1 MNYRVLSLA
10 PCLLLLTAGCIL
22 NDQKD
27 VGSLP
32 TNDGDEGGATS
43 GSGGSTDSDG
53 QSDADQSSASTIDD
67 GGSEDSTE
75 GGSTDTG
82 EPQFPGCIEPQGELA
97 VYALPFVFG
106 GSRTSEE
113 YYECAV
119 DSIELPVI
127 VLDCAVGEFGGPIE
141 LTVEGVDTLPFEV
154 DESVLLHELRETGL
168 PHGYIGVG
176 QYFSLRRGSL
186 GGELLM
192 LGIDSALLNGTSEQF
207 MEMPWE
213 PEFTL
218 RTVEGLCSVDSSLDC
233 SREERIAME
242 IEREDDD
249 AMLVF
254 DGNMDQ
260 AFGFSIH
267 VSEAKAY
274 RDPCIDGEHGR
285 FEVLMIRQ

>member
-1 MNYRVLSLA
+1 MNYRVLALT
-10 PCLLLLTAGCIL
+10 PCLSLLVAGCIL
-22 NDQKD
+22 NDLKD

-32 TNDGDEGGATS
+32 TSD
-43 GSGGSTDSDG
+43 GSGTAGGSDGPTDSGQADG
-53 QSDADQSSASTIDD
+53 DD
-67 GGSEDSTE
+67 GGTSTFGG
-75 GGSTDTG
+75 GGSDGGSMDTD
-82 EPQFPGCIEPQGELA
+82 EPPIPGCIDRQGELA
-97 VYALPFVFG
+97 TYDLPFIFEETPG
-106 GSRTSEE
+106 GAEDA
-113 YYECAV
+113 YECAV
-119 DSIELPVI
+119 NDIELPMI
-127 VLDCAVGEFGGPIE
+127 MLHCAVGEFGGPIE
-141 LTVEGVDTLPFEV
+141 LMVEGVDTLPFEV
-154 DESVLLHELRETGL
+154 DDSIVLHELLETGI

-176 QYFSLRRGSL
+176 QYFAIRRGSF

-192 LGIDSALLNGTSEQF
+192 LGVNSAQLNGTLEQF

-218 RTVEGLCSVDSSLDC
+218 RTVEGLCEVEDSLDC
-233 SREERIAME
+233 SREERIAVE
-242 IEREDDD
+242 IEREDGD

-254 DGNMDQ
+254 DGNMEE

>member
-1 MNYRVLSLA
+1 MNYRVLALA
-10 PCLLLLTAGCIL
+10 PGLLLLAAGCIL
-22 NDQKD
+22 NDLKD

-32 TNDGDEGGATS
+32 TSD
-43 GSGGSTDSDG
+43 GSGTAEGSDGPTDSGQAEGDDGST
-53 QSDADQSSASTIDD
+53 STLGD
-67 GGSEDSTE
+67 GGSGDGSD
-75 GGSTDTG
+75 GGPVDTDG
-82 EPQFPGCIEPQGELA
+82 PYIPGCMDRQGELA
-97 VYALPFVFG
+97 IYDLPFVFG
-106 GSRTSEE
+106 GSSRTSEE
-113 YYECAV
+113 YYECRV

-127 VLDCAVGEFGGPIE
+127 VLECAVGEFGGPIE
-141 LTVEGVDTLPFEV
+141 LIVEGVDTLPFEV
-154 DESVLLHELRETGL
+154 DESVLLHELREVGL
-168 PHGYIGVG
+168 PHGYIGTG
-176 QYFSLRRGSL
+176 QYVSLRRGSL

-192 LGIDSALLNGTSEQF
+192 IGIDSALLNGISEQF

-218 RTVEGLCSVDSSLDC
+218 RTVEGLCGVEDSLDC
-233 SREERIAME
+233 SREERIAVE
-242 IEREDDD
+242 IDREDGD

-254 DGNMDQ
+254 DGNMEE